1 MEVSGKYCIIDT
13 LMIEYWVSPGGGV
26 NVVKKK
32 NISIYSGNRTSVIK
46 P

>member
-1 MEVSGKYCIIDT
+1 MEVSGKYCIDT
-13 LMIEYWVSPGGGV
+13 LIIGYWVSPGGGV
-26 NVVKKK
+26 NVVKK